1 METLGDRIHKLRKEN
16 NISQEELAFALNVT
30 RQTIS
35 RWENNSVKPTEEN
48 LKILSDYFKTDIL
61 TLTNGDSE
69 IATVTEVCEVEVK
82 RGSPNQMSKRYLYI
96 VISFLLL
103 ACIAV
108 CIFTS
113 VTMLSPIENP
123 SINNRIAY
131 RFNYIGIICVVASI
145 VSFII
150 LSLIWIIYF
159 INRKKNKM

>member
-1 METLGDRIHKLRKEN
+1 MTGVQTCALP
-16 NISQEELAFALNVT
+16 IS
-30 RQTIS
+30 
-35 RWENNSVKPTEEN
+35 
-48 LKILSDYFKTDIL
+48 
-61 TLTNGDSE
+61 NGDSE

>member
-1 METLGDRIHKLRKEN
+1 METLGDRIHNLRKEN

-96 VISFLLL
+96 VISFLFPPTVPLKY
-103 ACIAV
+103 A
-108 CIFTS
+108 
-113 VTMLSPIENP
+113 
-123 SINNRIAY
+123 
-131 RFNYIGIICVVASI
+131 
-145 VSFII
+145 
-150 LSLIWIIYF
+150 
-159 INRKKNKM
+159 